1 MVYADGPAWPL
12 RQKRRRITEMAT
24 YPRVLRCVLVQLR
37 QMPYRLRSSKG
48 EVVNWLSKARNRCLS
63 ARTGMGQTM
72 KLRLIFALLLVPF
85 PSFFKVWMYRIGFGY
100 KIGKQVKIGFSAI
113 IADECS
119 IGDRSRIGH
128 LNVFYRN
135 QNLRIGSDVIIGFAN
150 RIFGGKLLDIGDK
163 CHIHR
168 FNEINSILDPL
179 VLGDFDPT
187 LELGEGS
194 VITVNHK
201 IDFTDRV
208 TFGPSVVFAGRNSNI
223 WTHNRQKTAPV
234 SIGRN
239 CYIGSNVQFVAG
251 SSIGEYCV
259 LALGSIV
266 TKNIEGSWKI
276 VAGMPAQVKKDLD
289 EDSKVLVT
297 YPTRPDLE
305 GAEGALPVA

>member
-1 MVYADGPAWPL
+1 M
-12 RQKRRRITEMAT
+12 
-24 YPRVLRCVLVQLR
+24 
-37 QMPYRLRSSKG
+37 
-48 EVVNWLSKARNRCLS
+48 
-63 ARTGMGQTM
+63 
-72 KLRLIFALLLVPF
+72 RLIIALLLVPF
-85 PSFFKVWMYRIGFGY
+85 PSFLKVWAYRIIFGY
-100 KIGKQVKIGFSAI
+100 KIGRHVKIGLSAI
-113 IADECS
+113 VADKCT

-128 LNVFYRN
+128 FNLFYRN
-135 QNLRIGSDVIIGFAN
+135 QDLRIGSDVIVGFAN
-150 RIFGGKLLDIGDK
+150 RIFGGKVVDIGDK
-163 CHIHR
+163 CHIFR

-179 VLGDFDPT
+179 VLGDFDPR

-201 IDFTDRV
+201 IDFTDKV

-239 CYIGSNVQFVAG
+239 CYVGSNVQFVAG

-259 LALGSIV
+259 LALGSVV
-266 TKNIEGSWKI
+266 TKKIAGEWQI
-276 VAGMPAQVKKDLD
+276 VAGMPAKAVKPLD

-305 GAEGALPVA
+305 GLEDALPPAS

>member
-1 MVYADGPAWPL
+1 M
-12 RQKRRRITEMAT
+12 
-24 YPRVLRCVLVQLR
+24 
-37 QMPYRLRSSKG
+37 
-48 EVVNWLSKARNRCLS
+48 
-63 ARTGMGQTM
+63 
-72 KLRLIFALLLVPF
+72 RLIIALLLVPF
-85 PSFFKVWMYRIGFGY
+85 PSFLKVWAYRIIFGY
-100 KIGKQVKIGFSAI
+100 KIGRQVKIGLSAI
-113 IADECS
+113 VADKCT

-128 LNVFYRN
+128 FNLFYRN
-135 QNLRIGSDVIIGFAN
+135 QDLRIGSDVIVGFAN
-150 RIFGGKLLDIGDK
+150 RVFGGKVVDIGDK
-163 CHIHR
+163 CHIFR

-179 VLGDFDPT
+179 VLGDFDPR

-201 IDFTDRV
+201 IDFTDKV

-239 CYIGSNVQFVAG
+239 CYVGSNVQFVAG

-259 LALGSIV
+259 LALGSVV
-266 TKNIEGSWKI
+266 TKKIAGEWQI
-276 VAGMPAQVKKDLD
+276 VAGMPAKAVKPLD

-305 GAEGALPVA
+305 GLENALPPAS